1 MHESL
6 KAMMWILAVG
16 SAVAIGAKKIQ
27 VPYNV
32 ALVLVG
38 LGLVVLHVLP
48 PAPLNPELMLVG
60 VLPVLVFEGA
70 LAANLDHLREAR
82 KPILV
87 LAIPGVAAA
96 LLGTA
101 AISTYALNLP
111 FAIAL
116 VLGAL
121 LAITDTVSVL
131 LAFRAVRVPQKLAA
145 IMEGESLFND
155 GTALVLVS
163 ASAMIAAGINAEPL
177 TVARALVVAI
187 IGGALVGGTFGAL
200 GAAVLR
206 ATPDHLTA
214 VLVTIVVVFSA
225 SLFAEEVH
233 ASPVI
238 AVVIV
243 GLALGHAARK
253 SLPPSRV
260 LALRSFWETIGF
272 ALNVFVFLLVGMQID
287 AALLFSEAP
296 AILLSLAALHLGRAL
311 AVYGS
316 FAGLRMM
323 GERVLMRWQHVMVIG
338 NIKGALS
345 MAAVL
350 ALPATV
356 PFKPRLVAI
365 VFGVTFITLVTQ
377 ALPFAR
383 FLRWLGVVERVGDP
397 RISDA
402 RAALIVSRRGQAEV
416 DALHDEGLISR
427 RAHAEKKAALQRRA
441 LDAERVIREV
451 EIKGED
457 VQVEVSILEAQRGAL
472 VAATRRGVLDAD
484 VAEQHLTE
492 IDRSLL
498 ALREHEEREGHE
510 EHES

>member
-1 MHESL
+1 MRESL
-6 KAMMWILAVG
+6 ETMMWILAVG
-16 SAVAIGAKKIQ
+16 SAVAIGAKRLRI
-27 VPYNV
+27 PYNV

-38 LGLVVLHVLP
+38 LVLVVLRVLP
-48 PAPLNPELMLVG
+48 PAPLDPELVLVG

-70 LAANLDHLREAR
+70 LFANLDHLREAR
-82 KPILV
+82 KPILI

-101 AISTYALNLP
+101 AIATYALSLP
-111 FAIAL
+111 FAVAL

-131 LAFRAVRVPQKLAA
+131 LAFRAVRVPQRLAA

-163 ASAMIAAGINAEPL
+163 ASAMIATGINAEAL
-177 TVARALVVAI
+177 TVTRALVIAI
-187 IGGALVGGTFGAL
+187 VGGALVGATFGAL

-225 SLFAEEVH
+225 SLFAEELH
-233 ASPVI
+233 SSPVI

-243 GLALGHAARK
+243 GLALGRAARN

-260 LALRSFWETIGF
+260 LALHGFWETIGF

-287 AALLFSEAP
+287 AASLFAEAP
-296 AILLSLAALHLGRAL
+296 AILFSLAALHLGRAL

-316 FAGLRMM
+316 FAGLRAM
-323 GERVLMRWQHVMVIG
+323 GERVPMRWQHVMVLG

-350 ALPATV
+350 ALPSNV
-356 PFKPRLVAI
+356 PFKSRLVAI

-383 FLRWLGVVERVGDP
+383 LLRWLRVVQRPGDTRVAE
-397 RISDA
+397 A
-402 RAALIVSRRGQAEV
+402 RATLIASRRGQLEV
-416 DALHDEGLISR
+416 DSLHEAGLISR
-427 RAHAEKKAALQRRA
+427 RAHAEKKAFLQRNA
-441 LDAERVIREV
+441 LDAERVLREV
-451 EIKGED
+451 EIEGED
-457 VQVEVSILEAQRGAL
+457 IQVEASILEAQRGAL
-472 VAATRRGVLDAD
+472 VDAARRGVLE
-484 VAEQHLTE
+484 AEVVEKHLTS

-498 ALREHEEREGHE
+498 TLREHEEHG
-510 EHES
+510 S

>member
-6 KAMMWILAVG
+6 EAMMWILAVG

-38 LGLVVLHVLP
+38 LALVVLHVLP
-48 PAPLNPELMLVG
+48 PAPLNPELILVG

-70 LAANLDHLREAR
+70 LVANLDHLREAQ

-101 AISTYALNLP
+101 AIATYALNLP

-131 LAFRAVRVPQKLAA
+131 LAFRAVRVPQRLAA

-163 ASAMIAAGINAEPL
+163 ASAMLAAGVHADPL
-177 TVARALVVAI
+177 TVTRALVIAI
-187 IGGALVGGTFGAL
+187 LGGALVGAAFGAL

-214 VLVTIVVVFSA
+214 VLVSIVVVFSA

-243 GLALGHAARK
+243 GLALGRSARH

-260 LALRSFWETIGF
+260 LALLGFWETIGF

-287 AALLFSEAP
+287 AASLFAEAP
-296 AILLSLAALHLGRAL
+296 AIVFSLAALHLGRAL

-323 GERVLMRWQHVMVIG
+323 GERVPVRWQHVMVVG

-356 PFKPRLVAI
+356 PFKSRLVAI
-365 VFGVTFITLVTQ
+365 VFGVTFITLIMQ

-383 FLRWLGVVERVGDP
+383 LLRWLGVVEHVGDP
-397 RISDA
+397 RIADA

-416 DALHDEGLISR
+416 DALHDAGLISR
-427 RAHAEKKAALQRRA
+427 RAHAEKKAALQRQA

-451 EIKGED
+451 EIEGED
-457 VQVEVSILEAQRGAL
+457 VRVEASILEAQRGAL
-472 VAATRRGVLDAD
+472 VDAARRGVLDTE
-484 VAEQHLTE
+484 VAEKHLTE

-498 ALREHEEREGHE
+498 ALRKDE
-510 EHES
+510 EHGS